1 MVQEWKIVT
10 TDRFSPGTIRTGS
23 RTLTELLPSTHWLG
37 VVYGIICEAD
47 KENSVLAPSTA
58 GVGVSSLD
66 TAKERGAGMFGKTD
80 HQAKGQSVRK
90 CEHPVGTWEFVDF
103 ITSDRNFR
111 EESSQVHEQAVVLHA
126 QTGSLNVLD
135 DTFHSTPTSL
145 RLRALRCWMS

>member
-10 TDRFSPGTIRTGS
+10 TDRFSPGKIRTGS

-37 VVYGIICEAD
+37 VVYGIIYEAD

-80 HQAKGQSVRK
+80 HQAKGQLVRK

-103 ITSDRNFR
+103 ITADCNFR
-111 EESSQVHEQAVVLHA
+111 GGRVHKYMSKLSFYTHIQAA
-126 QTGSLNVLD
+126 
-135 DTFHSTPTSL
+135 
-145 RLRALRCWMS
+145 